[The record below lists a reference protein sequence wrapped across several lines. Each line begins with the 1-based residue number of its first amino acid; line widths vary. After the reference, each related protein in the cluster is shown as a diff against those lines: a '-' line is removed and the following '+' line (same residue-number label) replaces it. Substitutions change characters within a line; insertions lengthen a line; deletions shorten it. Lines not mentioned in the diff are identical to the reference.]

1 MIDLHTHTAASDGRL
16 TATDLVRHAWLAGIR
31 VLAVTDHDTLGGL
44 DAAAR
49 AASAFGLR
57 LVEGVEVTAIERDRD
72 VHVLGYFVSRA
83 HAGFQAFLSAQRDA
97 RIVRVRE
104 IGSALTKLGAPI
116 DVDRILAADPG
127 GDVAV
132 GRPAIAAA
140 LVAAGHVRTPR
151 EAFDRFLGTRGAAF
165 VPRLGPTVVEAIA
178 KIHEAGGL
186 ASLAHP
192 AHNRADERIAEWKA
206 AGLDAIEAYHSD
218 HDAVALDRYLQIAAR
233 CNLAVTGGS
242 DYHGD
247 ERAERAR
254 LGRVTLPDAEFDRL
268 CRLRS

>member
-1 MIDLHTHTAASDGRL
+1 M
-16 TATDLVRHAWLAGIR
+16 AGIR
-31 VLAVTDHDTLGGL
+31 ILAVTDHDTLGGL
-44 DAAAR
+44 EEAEQ

-57 LVEGVEVTAIERDRD
+57 LIGGVEVTAVERDRD
-72 VHVLGYFVSRA
+72 VHVLGYFVDRA
-83 HAGFQAFLSAQRDA
+83 HAGFQAFLAGQRSSRVA
-97 RIVRVRE
+97 RVRE
-104 IGSALTKLGAPI
+104 IGRVLTTLGASI
-116 DVDRILAADPG
+116 DVDRILATDA
-127 GDVAV
+127 DVAV

-140 LVAAGHVRTPR
+140 LVEAGHVRTPR

-165 VPRLGPTVVEAIA
+165 VPRSGPSVVEAIA

-192 AHNRADERIAEWKA
+192 AHNRADDRIAGWAA
-206 AGLDAIEAYHSD
+206 AGLDAIEVYHSD
-218 HDAVALDRYLQIAAR
+218 HDAVALDRYLQIAGR
-233 CNLAVTGGS
+233 CNLLVTGGS

-254 LGRVTLPDAEFDRL
+254 LGRVTLPDAEFERL